1 MKLKQRPPVIIL
13 AALSAIFLVLYPLLS
28 LFILRS
34 HVEIFQQLGTSFQ
47 TKTVLLTVAS
57 GLGKAALI
65 LICVWL
71 GVGVNALLMR
81 IKDSAKRKR
90 ITIGFVFASTL
101 LCVVLPALG
110 LVFTYSSLSP
120 KQSWQQLPAPPETA
134 MGIAGGSYN
143 LIIIETANQTYY
155 SHSVPDDGESW
166 QVEEQPSASML
177 PDMDGVISPSI
188 QPPGAFISMIGVPT
202 YPGSTQKIYYVLLED
217 HTVWYLDS
225 QTGGAFFATAI
236 LATLF
241 IPIMLGSLLMLFGMG
256 AMSLLGWLTGLLWR
270 ESKIEK

>member
-1 MKLKQRPPVIIL
+1 MKLKQHPPVIIL
-13 AALSAIFLVLYPLLS
+13 AALSAIFLVLYPLLN

-65 LICVWL
+65 LICIWL

-101 LCVVLPALG
+101 LCVVLPVLG

-120 KQSWQQLPAPPETA
+120 KQSWKQLPAPPETA
-134 MGIAGGSYN
+134 MGIAGGIYN
-143 LIIIETANQTYY
+143 LVIIETENQTYY
-155 SHSVPDDGESW
+155 SHTVPDAGESW

-256 AMSLLGWLTGLLWR
+256 AMPLLGWLTGLLWR